1 MYHSV
6 SKNGEFNEIYTKL
19 SILNYE
25 VQMRYKNIQKILYHK
40 QSITKHVC

>member
-25 VQMRYKNIQKILYHK
+25 VQMRYKNKQKILYNT
-40 QSITKHVC
+40 QSITKQVC